1 MRMFDEVIQ
10 AVLAPSSRLVGP
22 KFGKMALSAA
32 LMLMSQRHTRANRSR
47 PSFVLI
53 TMGPTG
59 KAGQSFLRCDP
70 LNGTLS
76 SQCKYRCGELACGL
90 SHDMDLELMQKKGT
104 NKTTGESN
112 STDPTAQNTSRTAFL
127 IKVMDAYCKTML
139 YCNICIQADKQV
151 YFYMPR

>member
-10 AVLAPSSRLVGP
+10 AVLTPSSRLVGP

-90 SHDMDLELMQKKGT
+90 SHDMDLELMQKREQIRQQA
-104 NKTTGESN
+104 NQSQQIRQHKTHPG
-112 STDPTAQNTSRTAFL
+112 QRF
-127 IKVMDAYCKTML
+127 
-139 YCNICIQADKQV
+139 
-151 YFYMPR
+151 